1 MRHRPE
7 VTDIGWGIA
16 KMAVLAAVL
25 ITLAGF
31 SMLSHV
37 FSSSRAGR
45 IACVSNQRSMQQ
57 ALVYYQMEKGA
68 ECPNS
73 MEELREFYADPP
85 KNFGKCPADV
95 KALYTYDPKTGKVCC
110 PNPAHGLLL

>member
-16 KMAVLAAVL
+16 KAAVLAAVL

-37 FSSSRAGR
+37 FSNSRAGR
-45 IACVSNQRSMQQ
+45 IACVSNQRAMKQ
-57 ALVYYQMEKGA
+57 ALLYYQMETGTD
-68 ECPNS
+68 CPDS
-73 MEELREFYADPP
+73 MEGLRGFYSDPP

-95 KALYTYDPKTGKVCC
+95 KAPYTYDPKSGEVHC
-110 PNPAHGLLL
+110 PNPAHGLPL